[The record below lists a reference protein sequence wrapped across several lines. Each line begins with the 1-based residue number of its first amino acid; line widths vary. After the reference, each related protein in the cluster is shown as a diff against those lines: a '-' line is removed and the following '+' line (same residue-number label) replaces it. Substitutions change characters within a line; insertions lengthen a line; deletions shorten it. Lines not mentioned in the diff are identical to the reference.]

1 MLTIKRDEGRGT
13 RDEESRID
21 LAPGVTARQVHFSE
35 QKNAHLP
42 KTRTPFSSSLAPR
55 PSPLRVTGVTLIEM
69 VIFIVIVGIAV
80 TAVMTVYIN
89 VGRTGADPMVRI
101 RSIELGQS
109 MLEEILLKAYDNS
122 TPVGGGCV
130 QFSSGSRCSSGPSAT
145 AQSAAGFGSDGESR
159 ATFNDVDDYHDIAYC
174 GANVSAAD
182 AACSA
187 SCQPLLDDAG
197 NDISSSYAGYAV
209 CIRVSFAGAEVN
221 NTSPADVS
229 VLGNDGKRIDV
240 IVTDHLNSRYLLSAY
255 RLNF

>member
-1 MLTIKRDEGRGT
+1 MLTINKSSEWRVASGEGIRVAPVPGAITEHTYSNRQKIRIPENST
-13 RDEESRID
+13 R
-21 LAPGVTARQVHFSE
+21 
-35 QKNAHLP
+35 
-42 KTRTPFSSSLAPR
+42 FSSPLATRHSL
-55 PSPLRVTGVTLIEM
+55 LKMTGVTLIEM

-89 VGRTGADPMVRI
+89 VGRTSADPMVRI

-130 QFSSGSRCSSGPSAT
+130 QFGSGSRCSSGPSAT
-145 AQSAAGFGSDGESR
+145 AQSATGFGGDSEAR
-159 ATFNDVDDYHDIAYC
+159 ATFNDVDDYHDLAYC
-174 GANVSAAD
+174 GAGVSTAD
-182 AACSA
+182 AACSSA
-187 SCQPLLDDAG
+187 CQPLLDDAG
-197 NDISSSYAGYAV
+197 NDISAEYAGYAV
-209 CIRVSFAGAEVN
+209 CIQVSFAGTEVN

-229 VLGNDGKRIDV
+229 VLANDGKRIDV